1 MKPNSRS
8 RQLWAHRLGWML
20 LIWTTSV
27 ATLAIAAL
35 GVRMLMNLAGLTT

>member
-1 MKPNSRS
+1 MNPNSPS
-8 RQLWAHRLGWML
+8 RLLWAHRIGWML

-35 GVRMLMNLAGLTT
+35 GIRMLMNLAGLTT

>member
-1 MKPNSRS
+1 MKPTDSSR
-8 RQLWAHRLGWML
+8 RLWAHRISWML

-35 GVRMLMNLAGLTT
+35 GVRMLMNLAGLTA